1 MTRPLPVT
9 AYAAVSPD
17 DNAIV
22 PEQITRNKGI
32 AMVHAFLR
40 RPEQPRSVIPV
51 TIIPT
56 EQYEAMVASLGELV
70 AAMRRY
76 EGDVAGD
83 ADQPTEHREM
93 MERAEGILSALK
105 EQGHG

>member
-1 MTRPLPVT
+1 MYPKPVT
-9 AYAAVSPD
+9 AYAAVS
-17 DNAIV
+17 AYG
-22 PEQITRNKGI
+22 GI
-32 AMVHAFLR
+32 DAFTVTEHKDMTVALERSAGLPR
-40 RPEQPRSVIPV
+40 REIIPV
-51 TIIPT
+51 TLLPT

-93 MERAEGILSALK
+93 MERANAALAALK
-105 EQGHG
+105 EQDHG